1 MTKNLNSNIW
11 KFTFLLISNKRIFA
25 AILGAYYLTVP
36 EVTAQTLGT
45 ILLIGSVSGFL
56 FEIPSGYLS
65 DKIGHK
71 QALVISRILMLLST
85 VFFLA
90 GTNVTFLIL
99 GAALMHASNAF
110 HSGTGSAF
118 MHDTLRALGRD
129 QDYTKI
135 MGKVSAIGFAVP
147 IIFTVLT
154 PFLVGISFKA
164 PFLFSLVI
172 DGIGLVF
179 SLILIS
185 PSGHQAKVEEIR
197 ATNFWQV
204 LKEGHRLNFF
214 QVALISAVISGTLF
228 GVGGFR
234 GPYQIFLE
242 IPVIWFGVLFGAG
255 RAMAS
260 LMLAYSGRI
269 KKYFT
274 LVSFYQSQVILFG
287 LFFLLLGYLTTWWAV
302 AVVFIIMNAFKW
314 GLNRIDEG
322 YQLDL
327 IRSSKFKA
335 TLLSVATQ
343 IDQAIGAVV
352 GFGLGLLIEQMSYR
366 TGFLVVAIVF
376 LIIQIPLCISISFK
390 YKNRRSAVTETTSA
404 ELA

>member
-45 ILLIGSVSGFL
+45 ILLAGSVSGFL

-71 QALVISRILMLLST
+71 QALVVSRILMLLST
-85 VFFLA
+85 VFFLV
-90 GTNVTFLIL
+90 GTNVVFLLL

-118 MHDTLRALGRD
+118 MHDTLRSLGRD

-172 DGIGLVF
+172 DGIGLAF

-185 PSGHQAKVEEIR
+185 PPGHQAKVEEIR

-214 QVALISAVISGTLF
+214 QIALISAVISGTLF

-234 GPYQIFLE
+234 GPYQVFLE

-352 GFGLGLLIEQMSYR
+352 GFGLGFLIEQMSYR

>member
-45 ILLIGSVSGFL
+45 ILLAGSVSGFL

-71 QALVISRILMLLST
+71 QALVVSRILMLLST
-85 VFFLA
+85 GFFLV
-90 GTNVTFLIL
+90 GTNVTFLLL

-147 IIFTVLT
+147 ITFTVLT

-172 DGIGLVF
+172 DGIGLAF

-185 PSGHQAKVEEIR
+185 PPGHQANVEEIR

-287 LFFLLLGYLTTWWAV
+287 LFFLLLGYLTTWWAI

-352 GFGLGLLIEQMSYR
+352 GFGLGFLIEKMSYR